1 MSTRL
6 QVVLDPAELREI
18 QRAARRDRLTV
29 SEWVRRCLREAR
41 RRQPARDAGRKLQ
54 AIRMATRHDY
64 PTADVQRMLAEIES
78 GYLGAPVGS

>member
-6 QVVLDPAELREI
+6 QVVLDQAELREI

-41 RRQPARDAGRKLQ
+41 RRQPARDADRKLQ
-54 AIRMATRHDY
+54 AIRAAVRYAY
-64 PTADVQRMLAEIES
+64 PTASLERMLTEIES
-78 GYLGAPVGS
+78 DRI